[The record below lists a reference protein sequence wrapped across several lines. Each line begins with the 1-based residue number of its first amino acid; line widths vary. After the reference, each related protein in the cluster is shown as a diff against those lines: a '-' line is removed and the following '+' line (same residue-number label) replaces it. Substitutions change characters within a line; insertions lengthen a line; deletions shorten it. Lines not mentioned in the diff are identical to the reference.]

1 MRTRLTRRQLLAGVL
16 GGAAV
21 TIAGCSGGQAGGAA
35 ASRPTA
41 TPSSAT
47 PGSGGPAPTAS
58 GPPSASPPAVT
69 TGISTHPWVPGS
81 AEYEPAV
88 KLAAV
93 RLVEAIAAW
102 PAGHGGLAAARQRVS
117 ALGLAPALA
126 DQAGPLVSAHQVSS
140 AQVVDAQYAGI
151 LPGAANVM
159 VVVRWWRRT
168 GTAAVQAGGTTL
180 QVLMT
185 EARPRWRITQ
195 LIPAQPAAPAASP
208 PALASAVLANPRIRL
223 PYAAHAD
230 VATGTIAAPVLRAL
244 LAMARTH
251 TLDISVVR
259 SGHPVRVFGTS
270 RVSDHP
276 RGRAVDIWAVD
287 DRPIVDL
294 ANRALTEQVMRQG
307 SALGAWQV
315 GGPVDLDGAGL
326 RYFSDH
332 THHDHI
338 HLGFV

>member
-21 TIAGCSGGQAGGAA
+21 TVAGCSGGQAGREG
-35 ASRPTA
+35 ASRPTG
-41 TPSSAT
+41 T

-58 GPPSASPPAVT
+58 GAPSASPPAVT

-102 PAGHGGLAAARQRVS
+102 PAGHGGLAAARQRVG
-117 ALGLAPALA
+117 ALGLNPVLA
-126 DQAGPLVSAHQVSS
+126 DQAGPLVSTHQVSS

-168 GTAAVQAGGTTL
+168 GTAAVRSGGTTL

-195 LIPAQPAAPAASP
+195 LIPAEPAPPAASP
-208 PALASAVLANPRIRL
+208 PPLASEVLANPRIRL
-223 PYAAHAD
+223 PYAARAD
-230 VATGTIAAPVLRAL
+230 VASGAIAAPVLQAL
-244 LAMARTH
+244 LALARTH
-251 TLDISVVR
+251 SLDIGVVR
-259 SGHPVRVFGTS
+259 SGHPVHVFGTS

-287 DRPIVDL
+287 DRPIVDP
-294 ANRALTEQVMRQG
+294 ANRALTEQIMRQG

>member
-1 MRTRLTRRQLLAGVL
+1 VRTLLTRRQLLAGVL

-21 TIAGCSGGQAGGAA
+21 TAAGCSSSPG
-35 ASRPTA
+35 S
-41 TPSSAT
+41 SSA
-47 PGSGGPAPTAS
+47 SGIPS
-58 GPPSASPPAVT
+58 VSASAVVT
-69 TGISTHPWVPGS
+69 TGVTTHPWVPGS
-81 AEYEPAV
+81 AEYQPAV

-102 PAGHGGLAAARQRVS
+102 PAGHGGLAATRQRVA
-117 ALGLAPALA
+117 ALGLNPVLA
-126 DQAGPLVSAHQVSS
+126 DQSGPLVSNHDVSS

-195 LIPAQPAAPAASP
+195 LIPAAPGAAAADP
-208 PALASAVLANPRIRL
+208 PALARQVLADPRIRL

-230 VATGTIAAPVLRAL
+230 VATGTVATPVLQAL
-244 LAMARTH
+244 VALASTH

-259 SGHPVRVFGTS
+259 SGHPVHVFGTG

-294 ANRALTEQVMRQG
+294 ANRGLTEQIMRRG

-332 THHDHI
+332 THHDHV

>member
-1 MRTRLTRRQLLAGVL
+1 MLSRRELLAGML
-16 GGAAV
+16 GAAAV
-21 TIAGCSGGQAGGAA
+21 TVVGCSTSPAGGPAASQPASGTPDPTGQAG
-35 ASRPTA
+35 S
-41 TPSSAT
+41 SSA
-47 PGSGGPAPTAS
+47 SGT
-58 GPPSASPPAVT
+58 PSASASAVT
-69 TGISTHPWVPGS
+69 TGVTTHAWVPGG

-102 PAGHGGLAAARQRVS
+102 PAGQGGPAEARRRVS
-117 ALGLAPALA
+117 GLGLNPVLA
-126 DQAGPLVSAHQVSS
+126 DQSGPLMSTHEVSS

-151 LPGAANVM
+151 RPGAANVM

-195 LIPAQPAAPAASP
+195 LIPAAPGAAAASP
-208 PALASAVLANPRIRL
+208 PALATRVLANPRIRL

-230 VATGTIAAPVLRAL
+230 VATGTIATPVLQAL
-244 LAMARTH
+244 LALARTH
-251 TLDISVVR
+251 TLDVSVVR
-259 SGHPVRVFGTS
+259 SGHPLHVFGTS

-287 DRPIVDL
+287 DRPLVDP
-294 ANRALTEQVMRQG
+294 ANRALTERVMRQG

-315 GGPVDLDGAGL
+315 GGPIDLDGVGL

-338 HLGFV
+338 HLGFG

>member
-21 TIAGCSGGQAGGAA
+21 TVAGCSSSPPGGPV
-35 ASRPTA
+35 ASQPTA
-41 TPSSAT
+41 APGSAGPLASAT
-47 PGSGGPAPTAS
+47 GTTGAD
-58 GPPSASPPAVT
+58 PSLVT
-69 TGISTHPWVPGS
+69 TGITTHAWVPGR

-117 ALGLAPALA
+117 ALGLNPVLA
-126 DQAGPLVSAHQVSS
+126 DQSGPLVSTHDVSS

-168 GTAAVQAGGTTL
+168 GTAPVQAGGTTL

-195 LIPAQPAAPAASP
+195 LIPAAPGAAAVDP
-208 PALASAVLANPRIRL
+208 PALAREVLANPRIRL
-223 PYAAHAD
+223 PSAAHAD
-230 VATGTIAAPVLRAL
+230 VATGTIATPVLQAL
-244 LAMARTH
+244 VALARTH
-251 TLDISVVR
+251 TLDVSVVR
-259 SGHPVRVFGTS
+259 SGHPVHVFGTG

-287 DRPIVDL
+287 DRPLVDL
-294 ANRALTEQVMRQG
+294 ANRALTEQIMRQG

-326 RYFSDH
+326 KYFSDH

-338 HLGFV
+338 HLGFG